1 MRGLESG
8 TIIGCIINHV
18 PDPQKLPLQP
28 FETLSRR
35 KAGCWSAAA
44 STYRSHPANPELTAC
59 RAIDIARHLG
69 GEVLHEGEIQTRRVK
84 KFRCWRAPFPICSIP
99 FRQGRSW

>member
-1 MRGLESG
+1 ML
-8 TIIGCIINHV
+8 
-18 PDPQKLPLQP
+18 

-35 KAGCWSAAA
+35 KSRLLERGSFHLIGAI
-44 STYRSHPANPELTAC
+44 RPNQDLTAC

-84 KFRCWRAPFPICSIP
+84 KISV
-99 FRQGRSW
+99 